1 MIIKLLRLLNTK
13 SNCTL
18 PKISQS
24 INQSVIQTLGMIAQV
39 NQIEPELIR
48 SENGSFKLSRQI
60 NWLNQEQ
67 INSLLMTHEINH
79 QIIILGETLSTNT
92 YSLNNINS
100 YSRPTIISCEL
111 QTSGRGRFGRK
122 WLSKIATDLT
132 SSLIYQLPANF
143 NLSILPLI
151 IAVAVNRLLKHYQ
164 VKNQIK
170 WPNDIYSNG
179 NKICGI
185 LVENVLRNQQNN
197 VVIGIGLDNIGN
209 WERNQLL
216 ANLVR
221 EVDNSLRE
229 YQLFGFPLLRREWLD
244 NCIHYQTQ
252 ITLTQDNQFLAR
264 GMHCDL
270 SETGELV
277 VKTAQGI
284 QKFSSSTIS
293 LIMDSK

>member
-1 MIIKLLRLLNTK
+1 MIIQLLRLLETT

-18 PKISQS
+18 PNLSQS
-24 INQSVIQTLGMIAQV
+24 INQSVIRTLGLIAQV
-39 NQIEPELIR
+39 NQIEPELII
-48 SENGSFKLSRQI
+48 SQNGRFKLSRQI
-60 NWLNQEQ
+60 NWLYQEQ
-67 INSLLMTHEINH
+67 INTMLVTHEISH
-79 QIIILGETLSTNT
+79 EIIILGETPSTNT

-100 YSRPTIISCEL
+100 YPKPTVISCEL
-111 QTSGRGRFGRK
+111 QTGGRGRFGRK

-151 IAVAVNRLLKHYQ
+151 VAVAVNRLLKHYQ

-244 NCIHYQTQ
+244 NCIHHQAH
-252 ITLTQDNQFLAR
+252 ITLTQDNQLIAQ
-264 GMHCDL
+264 GMHCDI

-277 VKTAQGI
+277 IKTAQGI